1 MVWCSCSFGPGNY
14 AWHFAA
20 ADAVVLA
27 PHASRESLD
36 TKTSCEMP
44 HAASIEGSH
53 VGNDEVSNAS
63 GTLQGRHFEELTP
76 RERDV
81 AELIAEG
88 LSNEQI
94 AQRLVLTP
102 GTVANHVAHILA
114 KLGVQS
120 RVQIAVRMTNDG
132 RGHESGAVLEL
143 LAWLRQIDAAS
154 VEAAFQ
160 HVADVLATTFAADK
174 ADAFLFDPT
183 QDMLVALGTSRTPLG
198 DRQRALGLNRM
209 PMSGGGR
216 IVWVFKEMRPFV
228 DGDVENDDLER
239 IAVWRDLGIRSTL
252 AVPFRVTADER
263 GVLALSSRQPHRFG
277 QAQLELLEFVAY
289 WVGLVAREQATSRAR
304 HAEKPTA
311 EA

>member
-1 MVWCSCSFGPGNY
+1 VDNHEFSNSSGP
-14 AWHFAA
+14 
-20 ADAVVLA
+20 
-27 PHASRESLD
+27 
-36 TKTSCEMP
+36 
-44 HAASIEGSH
+44 
-53 VGNDEVSNAS
+53 
-63 GTLQGRHFEELTP
+63 LQGWRFEELTP

-120 RVQIAVRMTNDG
+120 RVQIAVRMASDG
-132 RGHESGAVLEL
+132 VAHKSGAVLEL
-143 LAWLRQIDAAS
+143 LSWLRQIDTAS

-160 HVADVLATTFAADK
+160 HVADVLATTFGAEK
-174 ADAFLFDPT
+174 ADAFLLDPA

-198 DRQRALGLNRM
+198 DRQRALGLNRL
-209 PMSGGGR
+209 PIAGGGR
-216 IVWVFKEMRPFV
+216 IVWVFNGGRPFL
-228 DGDVENDDLER
+228 DGDVENDDLEH

-252 AVPFRVTADER
+252 AAPFRVTPDER
-263 GVLALSSRQPHRFG
+263 GVLALSSRQPQRFD

-289 WVGLVAREQATSRAR
+289 WVGLVAREQASTRAR
-304 HAEKPTA
+304 QLAEESTR